1 MHAWLN
7 KIKYYVLI
15 FLIIEIGIIALVHN
29 NVIKK
34 EKDYYL
40 KKTNDLQ
47 ITYSTIVNS
56 YSLLSQIIFDE
67 IINKPEVIDIF
78 SKAYISDS
86 TDQAEIRNSLYQ
98 LLFPVYQNLKNKNF
112 VNLHFVLPD
121 CASFLRFHR
130 PEKFG
135 DDLCLTRYSIKLANE
150 EKIKNQGFEIGSSY
164 HGYRYIYPL
173 FHEKLHIGSVEM
185 GISFNAF
192 REQMEKI
199 FPEQFNFIMRKD
211 IVEEN
216 LFEDELDD
224 YETSNISDYYLS
236 EKISAQSPKSQENE
250 NIENNL
256 INEIN
261 LAVRNEITENLQNEN
276 PFAFPVKVKKENFI
290 ITLIPIRNPEN
301 VLIAYIISYAR
312 DDTVKE
318 YRKSYYEILL
328 PISFIF
334 LIIISFIF
342 YINYSNKVIKQSR
355 DFLQSVTDNMI
366 AGLLVIDNNHK
377 VISANPAAEKMLGLY
392 MHEMKGRDCGN
403 ILYYKD
409 SKDNILPLDKWPVF
423 EKLNFGLTYRGEEGF
438 YIKNEYQEV
447 PIELTA
453 TPHYKDVNIVGY
465 IILFRPAIVT
475 G

>member
-1 MHAWLN
+1 MAWLN
-7 KIKYYVLI
+7 KIKYYALI
-15 FLIIEIGIIALVHN
+15 FLIIEIAIIALLRN

-34 EKDYYL
+34 ENDYYL
-40 KKTNDLQ
+40 KKINDLK

-56 YSLLSQIIFDE
+56 YSLLSQIIYDE
-67 IINKPEVIDIF
+67 IINEPEVIDIF
-78 SKAYISDS
+78 SKAYISNP
-86 TDQAEIRNSLYQ
+86 TEQTEIRNSLYQ
-98 LLFPVYQNLKNKNF
+98 LLLPVYKNLENKNF

-135 DDLCLTRYSIKLANE
+135 DDLSPARYSIKLANE
-150 EKIKNQGFEIGSSY
+150 EKITAQGFEIGSSY
-164 HGYRYIYPL
+164 HGYRYIFPL
-173 FHEKLHIGSVEM
+173 FYENLHIGSVEM

-199 FPEQFNFIMRKD
+199 FPEQFSFIMRKD
-211 IVEEN
+211 MVEQS

-224 YETSNISDYYLS
+224 YEISNISDYYLS
-236 EKISAQSPKSQENE
+236 EKISLQSQKSFQNG
-250 NIENNL
+250 NIENNI
-256 INEIN
+256 INAIN
-261 LAVRNEITENLQNEN
+261 LTVRDEILQSLQNEN
-276 PFAFPVKVKKENFI
+276 SFALSVDVKNENFI
-290 ITLIPIRNPEN
+290 ITLMPIRNPEN
-301 VLIAYIISYAR
+301 VLIAYIISYAK

-328 PISFIF
+328 PVSFIF

-377 VISANPAAEKMLGLY
+377 VVSANPAAEKMLGLY

-409 SKDNILPLDKWPVF
+409 SKNNILPLNKWPVF

-438 YIKNEYQEV
+438 YIKNKYQEV
-447 PIELTA
+447 PIEVTA

-465 IILFRPAIVT
+465 IILFRPAFLSN
-475 G
+475 